1 MSHSID
7 PALTPP
13 VAMPYAAPAQEPAFV
28 GRERDLAL
36 LRGQLDA
43 TLAGRGGLV
52 LISGGAGLGK
62 TTLAESVAGEAVA
75 RGALVLT
82 GRCYDLTETPP
93 YGPWLELA
101 RRYPTADPDLPP
113 LPPVFAQSGG
123 IGESASQEALFAT
136 IQGFL
141 VEVTA
146 RRPVLLLLDDLHW
159 SDPASLD
166 LLRRLGREVGQLR
179 LLLVA

>member
-13 VAMPYAAPAQEPAFV
+13 IAMQPAAPTQEPAFV

-62 TTLAESVAGEAVA
+62 TTPAESVAGGGGA
-75 RGALVLT
+75 RGAPGA
-82 GRCYDLTETPP
+82 GRGRFQPTPAAP
-93 YGPWLELA
+93 PWPPPGA
-101 RRYPTADPDLPP
+101 GPP
-113 LPPVFAQSGG
+113 LSP
-123 IGESASQEALFAT
+123 
-136 IQGFL
+136 
-141 VEVTA
+141 
-146 RRPVLLLLDDLHW
+146 
-159 SDPASLD
+159 
-166 LLRRLGREVGQLR
+166 
-179 LLLVA
+179 